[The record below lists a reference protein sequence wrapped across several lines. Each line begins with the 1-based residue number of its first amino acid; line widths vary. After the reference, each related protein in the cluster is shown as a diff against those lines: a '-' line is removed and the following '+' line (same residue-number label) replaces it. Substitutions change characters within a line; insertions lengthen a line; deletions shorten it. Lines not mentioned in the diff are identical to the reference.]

1 MFDISV
7 VIPGIRPNNW
17 PKIYEDLRSTFTDYK
32 FELICIGPNFPS
44 DYFSDKLNFR
54 FVRDFGHPS
63 RCMQLGATL
72 SSGKYICWI
81 PDDIILEVGALQE
94 CLDLIKRK
102 PKEDGMTLRYSE
114 GVGFT
119 GNEDHD
125 LGNDEYWIGF
135 THADQSALG
144 IPPFWKIAPLFLY
157 DRDTYFEFGGLDCR
171 FEHINFNTHDLAYR
185 MQTCG
190 STIHLSPRKVL
201 SADWTP
207 NDPVV
212 SSAHGQHDYPL
223 MKEIYSKGGANNKL
237 NKNNWD
243 SENPYWHRRE
253 YKL

>member
-1 MFDISV
+1 MFDVSV
-7 VIPGIRPNNW
+7 IIPGIRPDNW

-32 FELICIGPNFPS
+32 FELICIGPNLPS

-72 SSGKYICWI
+72 SSGEYICWI
-81 PDDIILEVGALQE
+81 PDDVKLEIGSLQE
-94 CLDLIKRK
+94 CLDLLKTM

-114 GVGFT
+114 GKNFSGEQDKDVT
-119 GNEDHD
+119 
-125 LGNDEYWIGF
+125 YWIGA
-135 THADQSALG
+135 THADQTSLG
-144 IPPFWKIAPLFLY
+144 INPSWRIAPLFMY
-157 DRDTYFEFGGLDCR
+157 NKETYFDFGGIDCR

-185 MQTCG
+185 MQNFG
-190 STIHLSPRKVL
+190 RKVL

-212 SSAHGQHDYPL
+212 SSAHHSHDYPL
-223 MKEIYSKGGANNKL
+223 MAQIYQGSGANK
-237 NKNNWD
+237 KNNTHNWNEE
-243 SENPYWHRRE
+243 SPYWERRC